1 MSDPTSAHKPYTTGA
16 RPNTAAQKLN
26 VTATG
31 SGWVRVQ
38 DSDSYQYSGNDNPNA
53 TPEVLVA
60 IRNLAARL
68 TPLISGF
75 TWLSPAGLDGERE
88 FDKSVGGT
96 LSIVAHFSQA
106 VVVTGSPTISVTNGN
121 EGSGSGRG
129 PDVLVYA
136 SGTTTEE
143 LTFSLVVAAAS
154 ATHNANDLLHIN
166 AADVLTQV
174 GGSTI
179 LAVSDDE
186 AATITSTAALGNAAG
201 SILVVA

>member
-16 RPNTAAQKLN
+16 RPFSAAQKLN
-26 VTATG
+26 VTATS

-38 DSDSYQYSGNDNPNA
+38 DADSYQYSGNDNPLT

-75 TWLSPAGLDGERE
+75 TWTSPVGDQL
-88 FDKSVGGT
+88 DKSAGGT
-96 LSIVAHFSQA
+96 LTIIAHFSQA
-106 VVVTGSPTISVTNGN
+106 VVVTGVPKISVTNDN
-121 EGSGSGRG
+121 AGSGSGRG
-129 PDVLVYA
+129 PDVLLYTG
-136 SGTTTEE
+136 GTTTEE
-143 LTFSLVVAAAS
+143 LTFSLVVAAGHAS
-154 ATHNANDLLHIN
+154 HNPNDLLYLPAN
-166 AADVLTQV
+166 VMAQV

-179 LAVSDDE
+179 KAVSDAE
-186 AATITSTAALGNAAG
+186 VANITNTTAIGTAAG

>member
-1 MSDPTSAHKPYTTGA
+1 MSDPSSLHKPYTTGA
-16 RPNTAAQKLN
+16 RPFSTAQKLN
-26 VTATG
+26 VTATS

-38 DSDSYQYSGNDNPNA
+38 DSDSYQYSGNDNPA
-53 TPEVLVA
+53 TTPEVLVA

-75 TWLSPAGLDGERE
+75 TWVSPVGDQL
-88 FDKSVGGT
+88 DKSAGGT
-96 LSIVAHFSQA
+96 LTVVAHFSQA
-106 VVVTGSPTISVTNGN
+106 VKVTGNPTLSVINDNAGA
-121 EGSGSGRG
+121 GSGRG

-136 SGTTTEE
+136 SGTGTEE

-154 ATHNANDLLHIN
+154 ATHNANDLLHLN
-166 AADVLTQV
+166 ATNRIAQA

-186 AATITSTAALGNAAG
+186 AANITSTAALGNDAG

>member
-1 MSDPTSAHKPYTTGA
+1 MSDPSSAHKPYTTGA
-16 RPNTAAQKLN
+16 RPFSTAQKLN
-26 VTATG
+26 VTATS

-38 DSDSYQYSGNDNPNA
+38 DSDSYQYSGNDNPA
-53 TPEVLVA
+53 TTPEVLVA
-60 IRNLAARL
+60 MRNLAARL

-75 TWLSPAGLDGERE
+75 TWVSPVGDQL
-88 FDKSVGGT
+88 DKSAGGT
-96 LSIVAHFSQA
+96 LSIVAHFTQA
-106 VVVTGSPTISVTNGN
+106 VVVTGSPKITVTNGN

-136 SGTTTEE
+136 SGSTTEE

-154 ATHNANDLLHIN
+154 NTHNANDILHIN
-166 AADVLTQV
+166 AANVLTQV

-179 LAVSDDE
+179 KAVSDAE
-186 AATITSTAALGNAAG
+186 AATITSSAALGNAAG

>member
-16 RPNTAAQKLN
+16 RPLNTVAQKKN
-26 VTATG
+26 VIATS

-38 DSDSYQYSGNDNPNA
+38 DSDSYKFYGNDNPNA

-68 TPLISGF
+68 TPVVSGF
-75 TWLSPAGLDGERE
+75 TWTSPAGDQL
-88 FDKSVGGT
+88 DKSAGGT
-96 LSIVAHFSQA
+96 LTIVAHFSQA
-106 VVVTGSPTISVTNGN
+106 VVVTGSPKITVTNDN
-121 EGSGSGRG
+121 AGSGSGRG

-136 SGTTTEE
+136 SGSTTEE

-154 ATHNANDLLHIN
+154 NTHNANDLLYLN
-166 AADVLTQV
+166 ATNRIAQA

-186 AATITSTAALGNAAG
+186 AANITSTAALGIDAG
-201 SILVVA
+201 SMLVVA

>member
-1 MSDPTSAHKPYTTGA
+1 MTDPSMLHKPYTTGA

-38 DSDSYQYSGNDNPNA
+38 DTDSYKYTGNDNPNA
-53 TPEVLVA
+53 TPEILVA

-75 TWLSPAGLDGERE
+75 TWTSPVGDQL
-88 FDKSVGGT
+88 DKSAGGT
-96 LSIVAHFSQA
+96 LTIVTHFSQA
-106 VVVTGSPTISVTNGN
+106 VVVTGSPTLSGVNGN
-121 EGSGSGRG
+121 AGAGSGRG

-154 ATHNANDLLHIN
+154 ATHNADDVLHIN
-166 AADVLTQV
+166 AANVISLA
-174 GGSTI
+174 GGTI
-179 LAVSDDE
+179 KAVSDDE
-186 AATITSTAALGNAAG
+186 VATITNTAALGNAAG
-201 SILVVA
+201 SIASQA

>member
-16 RPNTAAQKLN
+16 RPSTVAQKKN
-26 VTATG
+26 VIAAG
-31 SGWVRVQ
+31 GGWVRVQ

-68 TPLISGF
+68 TPVVSGF
-75 TWLSPAGLDGERE
+75 TWTSPVGDEL
-88 FDKSVGGT
+88 DKSAGGT
-96 LSIVAHFSQA
+96 LTIVAHFSQA
-106 VVVTGSPTISVTNGN
+106 VKVTGNPTISVTNDN
-121 EGSGSGRG
+121 AGSGSGRG

-154 ATHNANDLLHIN
+154 ATHNADDLLYL
-166 AADVLTQV
+166 AANVMALA
-174 GGSTI
+174 GGTI

-186 AATITSTAALGNAAG
+186 VATITNVVALGTAAG
-201 SILVVA
+201 SILTVA

>member
-1 MSDPTSAHKPYTTGA
+1 MLHKPYTTGA

-38 DSDSYQYSGNDNPNA
+38 DTDSYKYSGNDNPDA
-53 TPEVLVA
+53 TPEILVA

-75 TWLSPAGLDGERE
+75 TWTSPVGDQL
-88 FDKSVGGT
+88 DKSAGGT
-96 LSIVAHFSQA
+96 LTIVTHFSQA
-106 VVVTGSPTISVTNGN
+106 VVVTGSPTLSVVNGN
-121 EGSGSGRG
+121 EGAGSGRG

-154 ATHNANDLLHIN
+154 ATHNADDVLHIN
-166 AADVLTQV
+166 AANVISLA
-174 GGSTI
+174 GGTI
-179 LAVSDDE
+179 KAVSDDE
-186 AATITSTAALGNAAG
+186 AATITTTAALGNDAG

>member
-1 MSDPTSAHKPYTTGA
+1 MSDPSSAHKPYTTGA
-16 RPNTAAQKLN
+16 RPFSAAQKLN
-26 VTATG
+26 VTAT
-31 SGWVRVQ
+31 SCGWVRVQ
-38 DSDSYQYSGNDNPNA
+38 DSDSYKYSGNDNPA
-53 TPEVLVA
+53 TTPEVLVA

-75 TWLSPAGLDGERE
+75 TWTSPVGDQL
-88 FDKSVGGT
+88 DKSAGGT
-96 LSIVAHFSQA
+96 LTIVAHFSQA
-106 VVVTGSPTISVTNGN
+106 VKVTGSPKITVTNDN
-121 EGSGSGRG
+121 AGSGSGRG
-129 PDVLVYA
+129 PDVLV
-136 SGTTTEE
+136 
-143 LTFSLVVAAAS
+143 AAGS
-154 ATHNANDLLHIN
+154 ATHNADDVLHIN

>member
-16 RPNTAAQKLN
+16 RPSTVAQKKN

-38 DSDSYQYSGNDNPNA
+38 DTDSYKYSGNDNPLA

-68 TPLISGF
+68 TPVISGF
-75 TWLSPAGLDGERE
+75 TWTSPAGDQL
-88 FDKSVGGT
+88 DKSAGGT
-96 LSIVAHFSQA
+96 LSVVAHFSQN
-106 VVVTGSPTISVTNGN
+106 VVVTGSPTITVTNDN
-121 EGSGSGRG
+121 AGSGSGRG

-136 SGTTTEE
+136 SGSTTEE

-154 ATHNANDLLHIN
+154 ATHNADDLLHMN
-166 AADVLTQV
+166 AANIMALA
-174 GGSTI
+174 GGTIKSTED
-179 LAVSDDE
+179 AEV
-186 AATITSTAALGNAAG
+186 ATITSTAALGNDAG

>member
-1 MSDPTSAHKPYTTGA
+1 MTDPSMLHKPYTTGA

-38 DSDSYQYSGNDNPNA
+38 DTDSYKYSGNDNPDA
-53 TPEVLVA
+53 TPEILVA

-75 TWLSPAGLDGERE
+75 TWTSPVGDQL
-88 FDKSVGGT
+88 DKSAGGT
-96 LSIVAHFSQA
+96 LTIVTHFSQA
-106 VVVTGSPTISVTNGN
+106 VVVTGSPTLSVVNGN
-121 EGSGSGRG
+121 EGAGSGRG

-154 ATHNANDLLHIN
+154 ATHNADDVLHIN
-166 AADVLTQV
+166 AANVISLA
-174 GGSTI
+174 GGTI
-179 LAVSDDE
+179 KAVSDDE
-186 AATITSTAALGNAAG
+186 AATITTTAALGNDAG

>member
-1 MSDPTSAHKPYTTGA
+1 MSDPSSAHKPYTTGA
-16 RPNTAAQKLN
+16 RPFSTAQKLN
-26 VTATG
+26 VAATS

-38 DSDSYQYSGNDNPNA
+38 DSDSYKYSGNDNPNT

-96 LSIVAHFSQA
+96 LSITAHFSQA

-121 EGSGSGRG
+121 QGTGSGRG

-143 LTFSLVVAAAS
+143 LTFSLVVGAAS
-154 ATHNANDLLHIN
+154 ATH
-166 AADVLTQV
+166 AADDVLSTGTNV
-174 GGSTI
+174 MALAGGTI
-179 LAVSDDE
+179 KAVSDAE
-186 AATITSTAALGNAAG
+186 VATITNIAAIGTATGTV
-201 SILVVA
+201 LVIA

>member
-16 RPNTAAQKLN
+16 RPSTVAQKKN

-38 DSDSYQYSGNDNPNA
+38 DADSYEYSGNDNPNA

-60 IRNLAARL
+60 ITNLAAKL

-75 TWLSPAGLDGERE
+75 TWTSPVGDQL
-88 FDKSVGGT
+88 DKSAGGT
-96 LSIVAHFSQA
+96 LTVVTHFSQA
-106 VVVTGSPTISVTNGN
+106 VVVTGSPTLSVINDNAGA
-121 EGSGSGRG
+121 GSGRG

-143 LTFSLVVAAAS
+143 LTFSLVVAAGS
-154 ATHNANDLLHIN
+154 ATHNANDLLHLNQANRI
-166 AADVLTQV
+166 ALA
-174 GGSTI
+174 GGTI
-179 LAVSDDE
+179 KAVSDAE
-186 AATITSTAALGNAAG
+186 NASILSTAALGNDAG

>member
-1 MSDPTSAHKPYTTGA
+1 MSDPSSAHKPYTTGA
-16 RPNTAAQKLN
+16 RPFSTAQKKN
-26 VTATG
+26 VTATS

-38 DSDSYQYSGNDNPNA
+38 DADSYKYSGNDNPLT

-68 TPLISGF
+68 TPAVSGF
-75 TWLSPAGLDGERE
+75 TWTSPAGDQL
-88 FDKSVGGT
+88 DKSAGGT
-96 LSIVAHFSQA
+96 LSVVAHFSQA
-106 VVVTGSPTISVTNGN
+106 VVVTGSPTLSVINDN
-121 EGSGSGRG
+121 AGSGSGRG

-136 SGTTTEE
+136 SGSTTEE
-143 LTFSLVVAAAS
+143 LTFSLVVAAGS

-166 AADVLTQV
+166 AANVLTQV

-179 LAVSDDE
+179 KAVSDAE
-186 AATITSTAALGNAAG
+186 NATITTTAALGNAAG

>member
-16 RPNTAAQKLN
+16 RPSTVAQKKN
-26 VTATG
+26 ITATG

-38 DSDSYQYSGNDNPNA
+38 DTDSYQYSGNDNPNA

-68 TPLISGF
+68 TPVVSGF
-75 TWLSPAGLDGERE
+75 TWTSPVGDQL
-88 FDKSVGGT
+88 DKSAGGT
-96 LSIVAHFSQA
+96 LTIIAHFSHD
-106 VVVTGSPTISVTNGN
+106 VVVTGSPTITVTNDNAGA
-121 EGSGSGRG
+121 GSGRG
-129 PDVLVYA
+129 PDTLVYA

-154 ATHNANDLLHIN
+154 ATHNASDLLYLP
-166 AADVLTQV
+166 ADVMAQV

-179 LAVSDDE
+179 KAVSDAE
-186 AATITSTAALGNAAG
+186 AAAITSTAALGNDAG

>member
-1 MSDPTSAHKPYTTGA
+1 MSSPTSAAKPYTTGA
-16 RPNTAAQKLN
+16 RPYSTAQKLN
-26 VTATG
+26 VTATSG
-31 SGWVRVQ
+31 GWVRVQ
-38 DSDSYQYSGNDNPNA
+38 DADSYKYSGNDNPLT

-60 IRNLAARL
+60 ITNLAAKL
-68 TPLISGF
+68 TPLLSGF

-121 EGSGSGRG
+121 EGSGAGRG

-136 SGTTTEE
+136 SGSTTEE

-154 ATHNANDLLHIN
+154 ATHNAS
-166 AADVLTQV
+166 DVLSTGTNV
-174 GGSTI
+174 MALAGGTI
-179 LAVSDDE
+179 KAVSDAE
-186 AATITSTAALGNAAG
+186 VATITNIAAIGTATGTV
-201 SILVVA
+201 LVIA

>member
-16 RPNTAAQKLN
+16 RPFSAAQKLN

-38 DSDSYQYSGNDNPNA
+38 DSDSYKYSGNDNPNT

-60 IRNLAARL
+60 INNLAAKL
-68 TPLISGF
+68 TPVISGF
-75 TWLSPAGLDGERE
+75 TWTSPAGDQL
-88 FDKSVGGT
+88 DKSAGGT
-96 LSIVAHFSQA
+96 LTIVAHFSQA
-106 VVVTGSPTISVTNGN
+106 VVVTGSPTISVTNDN
-121 EGSGSGRG
+121 AGSGSGRG
-129 PDVLVYA
+129 PDILVYA

-143 LTFSLVVAAAS
+143 LTFSLVVAAGS
-154 ATHNANDLLHIN
+154 AITNAD
-166 AADVLTQV
+166 DVLYLAANV
-174 GGSTI
+174 LALAGGTI
-179 LAVSDDE
+179 KAVSDAE